1 MEIQKK
7 TCLINIL
14 ICLRKFNRLSAFFS
28 EAPPFSN
35 LLFSVYSLTFL
46 FIFHKNSPLFTLDTR
61 VAHSSTIPREKKSE
75 TNSLSQFRLLLSYLD
90 SSYFFTRQSNSTLL
104 IFYPRGVDTFSPSL
118 HLFLIYPF
126 LSSIIFV
133 PPSGIYG
140 VGATIP
146 FYYLLSAYLF
156 LYLSEQDSLL
166 FFILTEASPKL
177 ESSAGMST
185 I

>member
-1 MEIQKK
+1 M
-7 TCLINIL
+7 INIL
-14 ICLRKFNRLSAFFS
+14 IYLRKFNSLSAFFS
-28 EAPPFSN
+28 KDPPSCN
-35 LLFSVYSLTFL
+35 LLFSVYSLHFSFYFSQKFASLYARYARRTF
-46 FIFHKNSPLFTLDTR
+46 INDSPRKKVKLTL
-61 VAHSSTIPREKKSE
+61 SIPFV
-75 TNSLSQFRLLLSYLD
+75 TLLSR
-90 SSYFFTRQSNSTLL
+90 FFVLLYPPIQLYSPYILSTWS
-104 IFYPRGVDTFSPSL
+104 DTFSPSL

-133 PPSGIYG
+133 PPSGING

-156 LYLSEQDSLL
+156 LYLSEQESLL
-166 FFILTEASPKL
+166 FFILTEARPKL